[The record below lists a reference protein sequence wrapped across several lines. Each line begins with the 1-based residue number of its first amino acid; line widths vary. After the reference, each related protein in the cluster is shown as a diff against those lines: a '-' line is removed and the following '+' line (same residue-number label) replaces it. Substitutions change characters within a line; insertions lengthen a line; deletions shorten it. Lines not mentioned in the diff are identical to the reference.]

1 MLDFT
6 YENQGSHTYL
16 VYKFGEE
23 TIDTM
28 ILGMLTNNK
37 IKGFAKPIYTEV
49 NGEKFIKYNISAKI
63 SLDKLFL
70 GSVNKNRILKIF
82 INILD
87 GLTRVD
93 DYMLDTQHVLID
105 KDYIFADVSTSDVAM
120 VCMPIVDYDSG
131 VNLKEFFKN
140 TIFSLSYDASE
151 NGDYIAKMIAYLNND
166 MNFTIEGFKEHL
178 EGLLGGGT
186 SAPAAPQYGNYNQ
199 SMAPAQPA
207 YSAPA
212 QQPMMGTPAPMAPSA
227 PAPVAPAAPVAPQ
240 AVDPNIQNVVNSS
253 KSAKMVKRNEM
264 LEAQQA
270 ELEKKNRIDLP
281 PIGNNNSGMG
291 FEIPGMGP
299 APIGG
304 PAAAPVKPKKE
315 KAPKEKKSKAKAAP
329 AAAAPAA
336 SSEDDVS
343 LMYLLQHYNKEN
355 AAKYK
360 ATKERKKNGGNAQAA
375 ATVAAPQAPAR
386 PQMQAPQAPAMP
398 QMQAPQAPA
407 MPQMQAPQAPAMPQ
421 MQAPQAPVMPQ
432 AQPMQQVTQ
441 MQQTQMMPQ
450 TQPAAP
456 APAPAA
462 PQFTPV
468 QQQAP
473 AMPQFTHIQQQ
484 QAAPKAAPAPAPAP
498 ETPSM
503 ASMLGNNETT
513 VLTSGVV
520 LQTRPFL
527 YRFKDGEKIFIN
539 KNTYKVGKSA
549 DVVDYCIEDNTAIS
563 RCHAIFYKIEDKY
576 YVEDL
581 NSTNGTYVDDEK
593 ITSNKKIPIRVGSR
607 IKFANDEY
615 ELRFE

>member
-28 ILGMLTNNK
+28 ILGMLTNNN

-93 DYMLDTQHVLID
+93 DYMLDAQHVLID

-178 EGLLGGGT
+178 EGLLAGGA
-186 SAPAAPQYGNYNQ
+186 SAPAAPQYNNYNQ
-199 SMAPAQPA
+199 QMAPAQPA
-207 YSAPA
+207 YAAPV
-212 QQPMMGTPAPMAPSA
+212 QQPMMGTPAPMAPAA
-227 PAPVAPAAPVAPQ
+227 PAPAAPVAPQ
-240 AVDPNIQNVVNSS
+240 AADPNIQNVVNSS

-304 PAAAPVKPKKE
+304 PAAAPAKPKKE
-315 KAPKEKKSKAKAAP
+315 KAPKEKKSKAKSAP

-360 ATKERKKNGGNAQAA
+360 ATKERKKNGGKAQAA

-398 QMQAPQAPA
+398 QMQTPQAPA
-407 MPQMQAPQAPAMPQ
+407 MPQMQT
-421 MQAPQAPVMPQ
+421 PQ
-432 AQPMQQVTQ
+432 AQPMQQMTQ
-441 MQQTQMMPQ
+441 MQQTQMIQPQ
-450 TQPAAP
+450 AQPA

-473 AMPQFTHIQQQ
+473 SMPQFTHIQQQ
-484 QAAPKAAPAPAPAP
+484 QAAPKAAPAPAP